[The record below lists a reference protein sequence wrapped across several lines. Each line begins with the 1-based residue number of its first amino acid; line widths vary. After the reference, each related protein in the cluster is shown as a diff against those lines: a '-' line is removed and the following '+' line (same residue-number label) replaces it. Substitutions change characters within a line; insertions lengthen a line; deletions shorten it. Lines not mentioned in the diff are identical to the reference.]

1 MKIIIGETA
10 ITLEHARAALAG
22 PITVSLSPKA
32 RGLIAKSAETVA
44 RLLKTGDAIYG
55 VNTGFGKLAK
65 TRIAAE
71 DLSKLQI
78 NIVRSHAAG
87 VGAPLDENVVRLIML
102 LKINALSQGASGI
115 SLAAMETLVALLNAD
130 VLPVVPGQGSVGA
143 SGDLAPL
150 AHLSLVL
157 IGEGEVLHKGKRL
170 SGAKG
175 LAAAGVGPV
184 ALGPKEGLALLNGT
198 QVSTALA
205 LSGLIAAERNA
216 AAAILAGALSID
228 AVMGSDTP
236 FDPRIHALRPHPGQV
251 LAASH
256 YRRLLAGSAI
266 RASHLVDDERVQDPY
281 SFRCQPQVMGACL
294 DMLAN
299 AARTLMIEANGV
311 SDNPLVFAEDGAVL
325 SGGNFHAEPVA
336 FAADMI
342 AIAIAEMGS
351 LSERRIAAL
360 IDSSISLLPPFLI
373 RNPGLNSGFMIPQCT
388 AAALMSENKQMSHP
402 ASRRFSA
409 HLGQSGRPCQH
420 GDPWGATAW
429 ADERQSGAHRRHR
442 TDGLGGRH
450 RFPAAAQIL
459 EGAGRDAQ
467 AGAFK
472 GREPRAGPGIF
483 NGYRSHC
490 RHDRAWRISNPRAQ
504 DFSAIS
510 AAPSSSG
517 GNRF

>member
-10 ITLEHARAALAG
+10 ISLAHVKAALAG
-22 PITVSLSPKA
+22 PVSVTLSENAK
-32 RGLIAKSAETVA
+32 RLIAKSAATVA

-65 TRIAAE
+65 TRIAEA

-87 VGAPLDENVVRLIML
+87 VGAALDSGIVRLIML

-115 SLAAMETLVALLNAD
+115 SPSAMDALVTLLNGD
-130 VLPVVPGQGSVGA
+130 VLPVIPGQGSVGA

-157 IGEGEVLHKGKRL
+157 IGEGKVTMKGFVL
-170 SGAKG
+170 SGLEG
-175 LAAAGVGPV
+175 LKAVGLKPV

-205 LSGLIAAERNA
+205 LYGLVAAERNA
-216 AAAILAGALSID
+216 AGAILAGALSID

-236 FDPRIHALRPHPGQV
+236 FDPRIHALRPHPGQI

-256 YRRLLAGSAI
+256 YRRLLSGSAI

-294 DMLAN
+294 DVLAN

-342 AIAIAEMGS
+342 AMAVAEMGS

-360 IDSSISLLPPFLI
+360 IDSTISMLPPFLI

-402 ASRRFSA
+402 ASVDSAPTSANQEDHVSMATHGARR
-409 HLGQSGRPCQH
+409 LGPMNINLS
-420 GDPWGATAW
+420 
-429 ADERQSGAHRRHR
+429 
-442 TDGLGGRH
+442 
-450 RFPAAAQIL
+450 
-459 EGAGRDAQ
+459 
-467 AGAFK
+467 
-472 GREPRAGPGIF
+472 
-483 NGYRSHC
+483 
-490 RHDRAWRISNPRAQ
+490 RIIS
-504 DFSAIS
+504 IELMS
-510 AAPSSSG
+510 AAEGIEFRRPLRSSVHLEDAHSLVRSKAASREQDREFATDIEAIASMIEQG
-517 GNRF
+517 RFQALVPDLLNNLSS